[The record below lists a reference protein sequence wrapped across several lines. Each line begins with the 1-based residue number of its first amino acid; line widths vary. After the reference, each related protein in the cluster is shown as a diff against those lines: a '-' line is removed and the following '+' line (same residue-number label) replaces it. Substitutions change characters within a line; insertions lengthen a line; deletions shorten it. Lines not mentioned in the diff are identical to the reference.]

1 MNRGRGF
8 LRLVLFTLVAALVG
22 AKPASAEI
30 SRYLIDT
37 GPLRIRDQFL
47 PGLGYLGFDP
57 VSADVLDRGEWQV
70 DFIYTVSNTFA
81 HSPEVER
88 TLESR
93 ATREPLGLDELRTI
107 QADRSGDGLFYFDGE
122 HTRWALATRRGIGHG
137 LQIELVIPV
146 IHFGG
151 GNLDSTIEGFHDTFS
166 FGQAG
171 RLGVPRDV
179 FTAYV
184 RTADHEAYL
193 EGGQG
198 TALGDAVVGV
208 RYDLRQNY
216 PATSFALAL
225 EVLAKLPT
233 GDVERLTSSG
243 SADAGVQLIG
253 ARYFRGS
260 CLHFSVGAA
269 YLGPHRFFGLDA
281 QTIVSGMLAWEIGLG
296 SSTTALIQATVSQSP
311 LKDVRSDEIAAMST
325 QLTAGM
331 KHAFGSN
338 VLFLGITENVAN
350 FNNTSDIGLHIGVTR
365 AFGRN

>member
-1 MNRGRGF
+1 
-8 LRLVLFTLVAALVG
+8 LRLALFTLVTALVG
-22 AKPASAEI
+22 AQPASAEI
-30 SRYLIDT
+30 SRYLVDT

-57 VSADVLDRGEWQV
+57 VSADVLAPGEWQV

-93 ATREPLGLDELRTI
+93 TTREPLDLDELRAI
-107 QADRSGDGLFYFDGE
+107 RADRSGDGLFYIDGE
-122 HTRWALATRRGIGHG
+122 HSRWALATRRGIGHG
-137 LQIELVIPV
+137 LQVELVIPV

-151 GNLDSTIEGFHDTFS
+151 GRLDSTIEGFHDTFS

-171 RLGVPRDV
+171 RLGVPRDA

-184 RTADHEAYL
+184 RTGDRETYL
-193 EGGQG
+193 NGDQG
-198 TALGDAVVGV
+198 TALGDAILGV
-208 RYDLRQNY
+208 RYDLRQNV
-216 PATSFALAL
+216 PANSFVLAL
-225 EVLAKLPT
+225 ETLVKLPT
-233 GDVERLTSSG
+233 GDVDGLVSSG
-243 SADAGVQLIG
+243 SADVGMQLIG
-253 ARYFRGS
+253 AKYFRGS

-269 YLGPHRFFGLDA
+269 YLGPHRLLGLDA
-281 QTIVSGMLAWEIGLG
+281 QTIVSGMIAWEFAVG

-311 LKDVRSDEIAAMST
+311 FREVQSGEIAATST

-331 KHAFGSN
+331 KHSLGSS
-338 VLFLGITENVAN
+338 VLFFGLTENVAN

-365 AFGRN
+365 GFGRK